1 MLRRMIMLLVAV
13 GVCLSVGM
21 LSGRKPEEKVE
32 SQEVTIELHDMP
44 VGDPQ
49 PVIR

>member
-1 MLRRMIMLLVAV
+1 MLRKMIMVLVVV
-13 GVCLSVGM
+13 GACLSVGV
-21 LSGRKPEEKVE
+21 LSGCKPEEKVE

-49 PVIR
+49 PVVR